1 MILATET
8 PKLAIE
14 EERDDYVRIA
24 VEPLARGFAH
34 TEGNALRRVLLS
46 GIRGAAITS
55 VRIDQVQHEFSIIP
69 QMKEDTTEF
78 LLNLREIRIHAIA
91 DRPAEM
97 HLNVTGASRITA
109 GDIEVPGDYKIVNPD
124 LYLATI
130 DGDDGRLDVVMDVE
144 TGFGF
149 RPSEQNKN
157 GEHKLG
163 VIPLDA
169 VFTPVR
175 KVSYEVLPA
184 SGGRGSEYEQ
194 LLIEVWT
201 DGTISG
207 IDAVQS
213 AARSLRTEL
222 ELFETMGQPIM
233 SRQLPAHAQIGLT
246 AEQYDMP
253 IEELQLSVRAH
264 NCLKRSGLML
274 VGQILEKTDDELLTL
289 RNFGEKSYIELIDKL
304 LEFSLIDEE
313 DSRVRRARDGVF
325 APASDDV
332 LTTLPP
338 SPEETT
344 TPSLS
349 EATETE
355 AEAAEGEA
363 EDPEITG
370 SLGAALLEAL
380 REAGTG
386 VEEEGRS
393 AR

>member
-8 PKLAIE
+8 PKLSIE
-14 EERDDYVRIA
+14 EERDDYARIA
-24 VEPLARGFAH
+24 VEPLARGLAH

-55 VRIDQVQHEFSIIP
+55 VRIDQVQHEFSTIP

-97 HLNVTGASRITA
+97 HLNVRGAARITA

-124 LYLATI
+124 LYLATL
-130 DGDDGRLDVVMDVE
+130 DSDDGRLDVVMDVE

-149 RPSEQNKN
+149 QPSERNRN
-157 GEHKLG
+157 GEHTLG

-175 KVSYEVLPA
+175 KVSYEVLSA

-222 ELFETMGQPIM
+222 ELFETMGQPI
-233 SRQLPAHAQIGLT
+233 STRQLPAHAKVGLT

-274 VGQILEKTDDELLTL
+274 VGQILERSDDELLTL

-304 LEFSLIDEE
+304 LDLSLIDEA
-313 DSRVRRARDGVF
+313 DPRVRRARDGVF
-325 APASDDV
+325 APSSDDI

-338 SPEETT
+338 VPEEPASV
-344 TPSLS
+344 PSLS
-349 EATETE
+349 STP
-355 AEAAEGEA
+355 AAEPEVAVGGD

-380 REAGTG
+380 REAGSS
-386 VEEEGRS
+386 VDD
-393 AR
+393 

>member
-8 PKLAIE
+8 PKLSIE
-14 EERDDYVRIA
+14 EERDDYVRVA
-24 VEPLARGFAH
+24 VEPLTRGFAH

-55 VRIDQVQHEFSIIP
+55 VRIDQVQHEFSTIP

-97 HLNVTGASRITA
+97 HLNVSGASRITA
-109 GDIEVPGDYKIVNPD
+109 GDIQVPGDYKIVNPD
-124 LYLATI
+124 LYLATL
-130 DGDDGRLDVVMDVE
+130 DGDEGKLDVVMDVE

-149 RPSEQNKN
+149 QPSERSQN
-157 GEHKLG
+157 GEQLLG
-163 VIPLDA
+163 VIPIDA

-222 ELFETMGQPIM
+222 ELFETMGQPITA
-233 SRQLPAHAQIGLT
+233 RQLPAHARVGLT

-274 VGQILEKTDDELLTL
+274 VGQILEKSDDELLTL

-304 LEFSLIDEE
+304 LEMDLIDS
-313 DSRVRRARDGVF
+313 DDPRVRRARDGVF
-325 APASDDV
+325 TPSSEEV

-338 SPEETT
+338 SPEE
-344 TPSLS
+344 PSPVPTLAAVPAA
-349 EATETE
+349 EE
-355 AEAAEGEA
+355 AEVAVGGE

-380 REAGTG
+380 REAGSG
-386 VEEEGRS
+386 VDE
-393 AR
+393 

>member
-8 PKLAIE
+8 PTLTIE
-14 EERDDYVRIA
+14 EERDAYVRIA
-24 VEPLARGFAH
+24 VEPLTRGFAH

-55 VRIDQVQHEFSIIP
+55 VRIDQVQHEFSMIP

-97 HLNVTGASRITA
+97 HLNIKGAKRITA
-109 GDIEVPGDYKIVNPD
+109 GDIQVPGDYKIVNPD
-124 LYLATI
+124 LYLATL
-130 DGDDGRLDVVMDVE
+130 DGDQGKLDVVMDVE

-149 RPSEQNKN
+149 QPSEQNHN
-157 GEHKLG
+157 GEHLLG

-207 IDAVQS
+207 TDAVQS
-213 AARSLRTEL
+213 AARSLRNEL
-222 ELFETMGQPIM
+222 ELFETMGEPIAV
-233 SRQLPAHAQIGLT
+233 RQLPAHARVGLT

-274 VGQILEKTDDELLTL
+274 VGQILEKSDDELLTL

-304 LEFSLIDEE
+304 LDLSLIGD
-313 DSRVRRARDGVF
+313 DDPRVRRARDGVF
-325 APASDDV
+325 APSNEEGITA
-332 LTTLPP
+332 LPP
-338 SPEETT
+338 STEEVTAV
-344 TPSLS
+344 PSLATAAPAS
-349 EATETE
+349 EEKTE
-355 AEAAEGEA
+355 EGSD

-380 REAGTG
+380 REAGTS
-386 VEEEGRS
+386 VED
-393 AR
+393 

>member
-8 PKLAIE
+8 PQLSIE
-14 EERDDYVRIA
+14 EERGDYVRIA
-24 VEPLARGFAH
+24 VEPLTRGFAH
-34 TEGNALRRVLLS
+34 TQGNALRRVLLS

-55 VRIDQVQHEFSIIP
+55 VRIDQVQHEFSTIP

-97 HLNVTGASRITA
+97 HLNISGAKEVTA

-124 LYLATI
+124 LYLATL
-130 DGDDGRLDVVMDVE
+130 DSDEGKLDVVMDVE

-157 GEHKLG
+157 GEHLLG
-163 VIPLDA
+163 LIPLDA

-207 IDAVQS
+207 VDAVQS

-222 ELFETMGQPIM
+222 ELFETMGQPITT
-233 SRQLPAHAQIGLT
+233 RQLPAHARVGLT

-274 VGQILEKTDDELLTL
+274 VGQILEKSDDELLTL

-304 LEFSLIDEE
+304 LEMQLIDE
-313 DSRVRRARDGVF
+313 DDARVRRARDGVF
-325 APASDDV
+325 APSGDET
-332 LTTLPP
+332 LTKLPP
-338 SPEETT
+338 PQDEAST
-344 TPSLS
+344 TPTLS
-349 EATETE
+349 SAETE
-355 AEAAEGEA
+355 ESEQVGQSE

-380 REAGTG
+380 REAGSG
-386 VEEEGRS
+386 VEE
-393 AR
+393 

>member
-8 PKLAIE
+8 PKLSIE
-14 EERDDYVRIA
+14 EERDDYVRVA
-24 VEPLARGFAH
+24 VEPLTRGFAH

-55 VRIDQVQHEFSIIP
+55 VRIDQVQHEFSTIP

-97 HLNVTGASRITA
+97 HLNVSGASRITA
-109 GDIEVPGDYKIVNPD
+109 GDIQVPGDYKIVNPD
-124 LYLATI
+124 LYLATL
-130 DGDDGRLDVVMDVE
+130 DGDEGKLDVVMDVE

-149 RPSEQNKN
+149 QPSERSQN
-157 GEHKLG
+157 GEQLLG
-163 VIPLDA
+163 VIPIDA

-222 ELFETMGQPIM
+222 ELFETMGQPITA
-233 SRQLPAHAQIGLT
+233 RQLPAHARVGLT

-274 VGQILEKTDDELLTL
+274 VGQILEKSDDELLTL

-304 LEFSLIDEE
+304 LEMDLIDS
-313 DSRVRRARDGVF
+313 DDPRVRRARDGVF
-325 APASDDV
+325 TPSSEEV

-338 SPEETT
+338 SPEE
-344 TPSLS
+344 PSSVPTLAAVPAA
-349 EATETE
+349 EE
-355 AEAAEGEA
+355 AEVAVGGE

-380 REAGTG
+380 REAGSG
-386 VEEEGRS
+386 VDE
-393 AR
+393 

>member
-8 PKLAIE
+8 PQLSIE
-14 EERDDYVRIA
+14 EERGDYVRIA
-24 VEPLARGFAH
+24 VEPLTRGFAH
-34 TEGNALRRVLLS
+34 TQGNALRRVLLS

-55 VRIDQVQHEFSIIP
+55 VRIDQVQHEFSTIP

-97 HLNVTGASRITA
+97 HLNISGAKEVTA

-124 LYLATI
+124 LYLATL
-130 DGDDGRLDVVMDVE
+130 DSDEGKLDVVMDVE

-157 GEHKLG
+157 GEHLLG
-163 VIPLDA
+163 LIPLDA

-207 IDAVQS
+207 VDAVQS

-222 ELFETMGQPIM
+222 ELFETMGQPITT
-233 SRQLPAHAQIGLT
+233 RQLPAHARVGLT

-274 VGQILEKTDDELLTL
+274 VGQILEKSDDELLTL

-304 LEFSLIDEE
+304 LEMQLIDE
-313 DSRVRRARDGVF
+313 DDARVRRARDGVF
-325 APASDDV
+325 APSSDET
-332 LTTLPP
+332 LTKLPP
-338 SPEETT
+338 PQDEAST
-344 TPSLS
+344 TPTLS
-349 EATETE
+349 SAETE
-355 AEAAEGEA
+355 ESEQVGQSE

-380 REAGTG
+380 REAGSG
-386 VEEEGRS
+386 VEE
-393 AR
+393 

>member
-8 PKLAIE
+8 PQLSIE
-14 EERDDYVRIA
+14 EERGDYVRIA
-24 VEPLARGFAH
+24 VEPLTRGFAH
-34 TEGNALRRVLLS
+34 TQGNALRRVLLS

-55 VRIDQVQHEFSIIP
+55 VRIDQVQHEFSTIP

-97 HLNVTGASRITA
+97 HLNISGAKEVTA

-124 LYLATI
+124 LYLATL
-130 DGDDGRLDVVMDVE
+130 DSDEGKLDVVMDVE

-157 GEHKLG
+157 GEHLLG
-163 VIPLDA
+163 LIPLDA

-207 IDAVQS
+207 VDAVQS

-222 ELFETMGQPIM
+222 ELFETMGQPITT
-233 SRQLPAHAQIGLT
+233 RQLPAHARVGLT

-274 VGQILEKTDDELLTL
+274 VGQILEKSDDELLTL

-304 LEFSLIDEE
+304 LEMQLIDE
-313 DSRVRRARDGVF
+313 DDARVRRARDGVF
-325 APASDDV
+325 APSSDEA
-332 LTTLPP
+332 LTKLPP
-338 SPEETT
+338 PQDETSAPPT
-344 TPSLS
+344 LS
-349 EATETE
+349 SAETE
-355 AEAAEGEA
+355 ESEQVGQSE

-380 REAGTG
+380 REAGSG
-386 VEEEGRS
+386 VEE
-393 AR
+393 

>member
-14 EERDDYVRIA
+14 EERGDYARIA
-24 VEPLARGFAH
+24 VEPLSRGFAH

-55 VRIDQVQHEFSIIP
+55 VQINQVQHEFSTIP
-69 QMKEDTTEF
+69 EMKEDTTEF

-97 HLNVTGASRITA
+97 HLNVSGAGRITA
-109 GDIEVPGDYKIVNPD
+109 GDIEVPGDYRIVNPEH
-124 LYLATI
+124 YLATL
-130 DGDDGRLDVVMDVE
+130 DSEAGRLDVVMAVE

-149 RPSEQNKN
+149 QPSEQNRN
-157 GEHKLG
+157 GEQQLG

-175 KVSYEVLPA
+175 KVKYEVLPA

-207 IDAVQS
+207 TDALQS

-222 ELFETMGQPIM
+222 ELFETMGQPITA
-233 SRQLPAHAQIGLT
+233 RQLPAHTRVGLS
-246 AEQYDMP
+246 AEQYDSP

-304 LEFSLIDEE
+304 LDMQLIDES
-313 DSRVRRARDGVF
+313 DPRVRRARDGVF
-325 APASDDV
+325 APSSEEL

-338 SPEETT
+338 VSAAPAESTT
-344 TPSLS
+344 LPPVSAAPAES
-349 EATETE
+349 EAESV
-355 AEAAEGEA
+355 GGGD

-380 REAGTG
+380 REAGSG
-386 VEEEGRS
+386 VDE
-393 AR
+393 

>member
-8 PKLAIE
+8 PQLSIE
-14 EERDDYVRIA
+14 EERGDYVRIA
-24 VEPLARGFAH
+24 VEPLTRGFAH

-55 VRIDQVQHEFSIIP
+55 VRIDQVQHEFSTIP
-69 QMKEDTTEF
+69 EMKEDTTEF

-97 HLNVTGASRITA
+97 HLNVSGATQVTA

-124 LYLATI
+124 LYLATLDSE
-130 DGDDGRLDVVMDVE
+130 DGKLDVVMDVE

-157 GEHKLG
+157 GEHLLG
-163 VIPLDA
+163 LIPLDA

-207 IDAVQS
+207 VDAVQS
-213 AARSLRTEL
+213 AARSLRAEL
-222 ELFETMGQPIM
+222 ELFETMGQPITT
-233 SRQLPAHAQIGLT
+233 RQLPAHARVGLT

-274 VGQILEKTDDELLTL
+274 VGQILEKSDDELLTL

-304 LEFSLIDEE
+304 LEMQLIDE
-313 DSRVRRARDGVF
+313 DDARVRRARDGVF
-325 APASDDV
+325 APTSEEA
-332 LTTLPP
+332 LTKLPP
-338 SPEETT
+338 PQDDTSTAPT
-344 TPSLS
+344 LS
-349 EATETE
+349 SAE
-355 AEAAEGEA
+355 AEEAEQVGQSE

-380 REAGTG
+380 REAGSG
-386 VEEEGRS
+386 VDEQ
-393 AR
+393 